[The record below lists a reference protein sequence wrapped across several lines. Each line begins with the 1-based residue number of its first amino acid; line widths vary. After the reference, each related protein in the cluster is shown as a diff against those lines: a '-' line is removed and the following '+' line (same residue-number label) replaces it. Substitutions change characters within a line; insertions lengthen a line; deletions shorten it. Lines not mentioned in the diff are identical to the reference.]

1 MKALSE
7 AERTAAVLHTAEMI
21 KVFPIAD
28 SINSIMHMVSAE
40 INTMNCGEKVLM
52 PKQSLTEASNLE
64 STLNSFYTC

>member
-40 INTMNCGEKVLM
+40 INTMNCVEILM